1 MLAAPLLV
9 AVVGDVRLELLLV
22 ELMVLVVVLMVSVL
36 RAQVPLSLAS
46 QLVLVHD
53 PRLGV
58 WK

>member
-9 AVVGDVRLELLLV
+9 AVVGDGRLELLLV

-36 RAQVPLSLAS
+36 RVQVPLTLAS

>member
-22 ELMVLVVVLMVSVL
+22 ELMVLVVVLMVSILKV
-36 RAQVPLSLAS
+36 QVPLSLAS
-46 QLVLVHD
+46 ELVLVHD

>member
-36 RAQVPLSLAS
+36 RVQVPLSLAS

>member
-36 RAQVPLSLAS
+36 RVQVPLTLAS

>member
-22 ELMVLVVVLMVSVL
+22 ELMVLVVVLMVSIL
-36 RAQVPLSLAS
+36 RVQVALSLAS